1 MMVSYKSLRGRVC
14 VFWVLLGTLAGAR
27 SFAGSAVIGSVAGS
41 RNATIDGQLVLP
53 HTTIV
58 SGDSLQVNDGAAVVA
73 IGDTSRMVFGRQ
85 TTVSFLRE
93 GDEVT
98 VVLSRGDLAMYH
110 PQDGVALRVK
120 VGDVT
125 VVPAKGFKTLG
136 EVAMVGGRVVI
147 TAKEGSLRVEGN
159 GSALEVA
166 KGKTIAIAM
175 KAAATGNP
183 GSARPAGG
191 LGPRLDVEI
200 AAIATLGTAAILTGI
215 AVSRANGARDAAD
228 AANATAASAVA
239 AANTATSA
247 ASAAAATANSVGCA
261 IDKITPSIT
270 INGKKVSPYT
280 PPAGSTC

>member
-1 MMVSYKSLRGRVC
+1 MVSYKSLKGRVC
-14 VFWVLLGTLAGAR
+14 VFLVLLGTLAGAR

-41 RNATIDGQLVLP
+41 KNATIDGQSVLP

-73 IGDTSRMVFGRQ
+73 IGETSRMVFGRQ
-85 TTVSFLRE
+85 TAVSFLRE

-98 VVLSRGDLAMYH
+98 VLLSRGDLSMYH

-120 VGDVT
+120 VGDVI
-125 VVPAKGFKTLG
+125 VAPAKGFKTLG

-147 TAKEGSLRVEGN
+147 TAKEGSLRVESN

-175 KAAATGNP
+175 KAAGTGNP
-183 GSARPAGG
+183 GAARQAGG
-191 LGPRLDVEI
+191 LAGGVGLEI
-200 AAIATLGTAAILTGI
+200 AATGAAGTAAILSGI
-215 AVSRANGARDAAD
+215 AISHANDARDAAAQAD
-228 AANATAASAVA
+228 ADAKAATA
-239 AANTATSA
+239 AANTAT
-247 ASAAAATANSVGCA
+247 AAANAGQATANLVGCA
-261 IDKITPSIT
+261 IDAVTPSVT
-270 INGKKVSPYT
+270 INGQKVSPYT

>member
-1 MMVSYKSLRGRVC
+1 MVSHKSVKGS
-14 VFWVLLGTLAGAR
+14 VFVFLVLLGTLAAAR

-41 RNATIDGQLVLP
+41 KNATIDGQLVLP
-53 HTTIV
+53 HTAIV

-73 IGDTSRMVFGRQ
+73 IGETSRMVFGRQ
-85 TTVSFLRE
+85 TTASFLRE

-98 VVLSRGDLAMYH
+98 VLLSRGDLAMYH
-110 PQDGVALRVK
+110 PPDGVALRVQ
-120 VGDVT
+120 VGDVR
-125 VVPAKGFKTLG
+125 VMPAKGFKTLG

-159 GSALEVA
+159 GSVLEVA

-183 GSARPAGG
+183 GPARQVGG
-191 LGPRLDVEI
+191 PDTTLDLEI
-200 AAIATLGTAAILTGI
+200 AATAAGGTAAILAGI
-215 AVSRANGARDAAD
+215 AVSRANGARDAAN
-228 AANATAASAVA
+228 AATASAVA
-239 AANTATSA
+239 AGN
-247 ASAAAATANSVGCA
+247 AATAAANAGQATANAVGCA

-270 INGKKVSPYT
+270 VNGQNVSPYT

>member
-1 MMVSYKSLRGRVC
+1 MVSYKSLRGRVC

-27 SFAGSAVIGSVAGS
+27 AFAGSAVIGSVAGS
-41 RNATIDGQLVLP
+41 KNATIDGQLVLP

-73 IGDTSRMVFGRQ
+73 IGDTGRMVFGRQ
-85 TTVSFLRE
+85 TTVSFFRE

-98 VVLSRGDLAMYH
+98 VVLNRGDLAMYH

-125 VVPAKGFKTLG
+125 VMPVKGFKTLG
-136 EVAMVGGRVVI
+136 EVAMVGSGVVI
-147 TAKEGSLRVEGN
+147 TAKEGSFRVEGN

-166 KGKTIAIAM
+166 KGKTVAIAM

-183 GSARPAGG
+183 GPARQAGG
-191 LGPRLDVEI
+191 LGPRLDLEI

-239 AANTATSA
+239 AANTATAA

-261 IDKITPSIT
+261 IDKVTPSVT
-270 INGKKVSPYT
+270 INGQNVSPYT